1 MRLHIG
7 FDEDNEFD
15 EERKSALSKTKKPP
29 QPARSDTKMPRAV
42 ACAFNLEPT
51 VVYANNN
58 YTGQCHRYREYET
71 LPMKA
76 TGERVRNFPDQARRC
91 FRLG

>member
-7 FDEDNEFD
+7 FDDNGFD
-15 EERKSALSKTKKPP
+15 EERIRALSKTKKLP

-42 ACAFNLEPT
+42 AFASNLEPT
-51 VVYANNN
+51 VVYANNK

-76 TGERVRNFPDQARRC
+76 TGERVRNFPDPARRC
-91 FRLG
+91 LRFG